1 MIIRKFYTTTVCQND
16 YMTHLECRGTAKV
29 RKDEI
34 ESLSMQLLREKGQVF
49 FFPSKNHVLYKL
61 HQVSSLK
68 YEVDTRKKTTKDLEG
83 KLVSCQTRSS
93 SREERN
99 IYRVSQKT

>member
-1 MIIRKFYTTTVCQND
+1 MTTT
-16 YMTHLECRGTAKV
+16 YLECRGTAKV

-49 FFPSKNHVLYKL
+49 FFLSKSHVLYKL
-61 HQVSSLK
+61 NQVSSLK

-83 KLVSCQTRSS
+83 KLVSCPTRAS
-93 SREERN
+93 SREERSITKHSN
-99 IYRVSQKT
+99 VVVPSGLVSCPNR

>member
-1 MIIRKFYTTTVCQND
+1 MI
-16 YMTHLECRGTAKV
+16 HLECRGTAKV

-34 ESLSMQLLREKGQVF
+34 ESLSMQLLREKGQVSF
-49 FFPSKNHVLYKL
+49 FLSKNHVLYKL

-83 KLVSCQTRSS
+83 KLVSFSLDHHLKKRGTQQD
-93 SREERN
+93 
-99 IYRVSQKT
+99 IAL

>member
-1 MIIRKFYTTTVCQND
+1 MRAVIVRKFYDTNVCQND
-16 YMTHLECRGTAKV
+16 TILTHLECRGTAKV

-61 HQVSSLK
+61 NQVSSLK

-83 KLVSCQTRSS
+83 KLVSCST
-93 SREERN
+93 
-99 IYRVSQKT
+99 I